1 MIYKILINKYNIKH
15 KLDYYYITIT
25 LKMATTNNTTNVK
38 KTFIFID
45 GSYFCFYRYHS
56 LLTWWK
62 NAYPENPL
70 DDPFLNE
77 QFVAKFR
84 KTFVEHVLNLRKNL
98 GIPKDVKP
106 TIIVGRDCKREQI
119 WRNELFSKYKATRA
133 NGKEDGFMGGPF
145 FKMVYDD
152 KLFIDGGASAIL
164 SHPKLEADDCIA
176 LSVKHVLQK
185 YQECNATCNVY
196 IITSDKD
203 YLQLAE
209 PRVHIYNLGFKKIT
223 DQKSSTGSA
232 ECDLFCKIVM
242 GDISDNIP
250 SVFPKCGPKTAL
262 KYYDN
267 KEEFQKRL
275 ESSDVFISQYN
286 INKKIVDFNE
296 IPMDLAYEF
305 FGAHESVINEML

>member
-1 MIYKILINKYNIKH
+1 
-15 KLDYYYITIT
+15 
-25 LKMATTNNTTNVK
+25 MATELNVSQ

-62 NAYPENPL
+62 NAYPEIVL
-70 DDPFLNE
+70 EDPFQNE

-84 KTFVEHVLNLRKNL
+84 KTFVEHVQKLVKNL
-98 GIPKDVKP
+98 GLHKSITP
-106 TIIVGRDCKREQI
+106 TIIVGKDCKRENI

-133 NGKEDGFMGGPF
+133 NGTEDGFMGGPF
-145 FKMVYDD
+145 FKMVYEDN
-152 KLFIDGGASAIL
+152 LFIEGGASTIL
-164 SHPKLEADDCIA
+164 YHNKLEADDCIA

-185 YQECNATCNVY
+185 YSDCNVY

-262 KYYDN
+262 KYYEDQTS
-267 KEEFQKRL
+267 FQTRL
-275 ESSDVFISQYN
+275 QSSDTFISQYN
-286 INKKIVDFNE
+286 TNKKIVDFNE
-296 IPMDLAYEF
+296 IPMLLQNEF
-305 FGAHESVINEML
+305 FANNTSIYL

>member
-1 MIYKILINKYNIKH
+1 MADKNI
-15 KLDYYYITIT
+15 T
-25 LKMATTNNTTNVK
+25 

-62 NAYPENPL
+62 NAYPEIVL

-84 KTFVEHVLNLRKNL
+84 KTFVDHVQNLRKNL

-106 TIIVGRDCKREQI
+106 TIIVGRDCKRENI
-119 WRNELFSKYKATRA
+119 WRNELFPNYKATRA

-145 FKMVYDD
+145 FKMVYQDN
-152 KLFIDGGASAIL
+152 LFIEGGSKAIL
-164 SHPKLEADDCIA
+164 SHPTLEADDCIA

-185 YQECNATCNVY
+185 HPCCEVY

-262 KYYDN
+262 KYYEN

-275 ESSDVFISQYN
+275 ESSNVFIAQYN

-296 IPMDLAYEF
+296 IPRLLTNEF
-305 FGAHESVINEML
+305 FTNNAAVISELL

>member
-1 MIYKILINKYNIKH
+1 
-15 KLDYYYITIT
+15 
-25 LKMATTNNTTNVK
+25 MATELNTTNVN

-62 NAYPENPL
+62 NAYPEIIL
-70 DDPFLNE
+70 DDPFQNE

-84 KTFVEHVLNLRKNL
+84 KTFVEHVQKLAKNL
-98 GIPKDVKP
+98 GLHKSITS
-106 TIIVGRDCKREQI
+106 TIIVGKDCKRENI

-133 NGKEDGFMGGPF
+133 NGAEDGFMGGPF
-145 FKMVYDD
+145 FKMVYEDN
-152 KLFIDGGASAIL
+152 LFIEGGASSIL
-164 SHPKLEADDCIA
+164 YHNKLEADDCIA

-185 YQECNATCNVY
+185 YQECNVY

-262 KYYDN
+262 KYYEDQTA
-267 KEEFQKRL
+267 FQTRL
-275 ESSDVFISQYN
+275 QSSDEFLKQYN
-286 INKKIVDFNE
+286 TNKKIVDFNE
-296 IPMDLAYEF
+296 IPMLLQNEF
-305 FGAHESVINEML
+305 FDTKNASEL

>member
-1 MIYKILINKYNIKH
+1 
-15 KLDYYYITIT
+15 
-25 LKMATTNNTTNVK
+25 MATTETNTNNNTVNITTTNVK

-62 NAYPENPL
+62 NAYPEIIIE
-70 DDPFLNE
+70 DPFQNE

-84 KTFVEHVLNLRKNL
+84 KTFVEHVQKLQKNL
-98 GIPKDVKP
+98 GIPKDACP
-106 TIIVGRDCKREQI
+106 TIIVGKDCKREHI
-119 WRNELFSKYKATRA
+119 WRNELFPNYKGTRA
-133 NGKEDGFMGGPF
+133 NGTEDGFMGGPF
-145 FKMVYDD
+145 FKMVYQDN
-152 KLFIDGGASAIL
+152 LFIEGGAQAIL
-164 SHPKLEADDCIA
+164 YHPTLEADDCIA

-185 YQECNATCNVY
+185 YSSCEVY

-262 KYYDN
+262 KYYEDQ
-267 KEEFQKRL
+267 EAFQLRL
-275 ESSDVFISQYN
+275 QSSATFIAQYN
-286 INKKIVDFNE
+286 TNKKIVDFNE
-296 IPMDLAYEF
+296 IPVLLANEF
-305 FGAHESVINEML
+305 FATNTTIAEL

>member
-1 MIYKILINKYNIKH
+1 
-15 KLDYYYITIT
+15 
-25 LKMATTNNTTNVK
+25 MATTNNTVNIN

-62 NAYPENPL
+62 NAYPEIIL

-84 KTFVEHVLNLRKNL
+84 KTFVDHVQNLRKNL
-98 GIPKDVKP
+98 GIPKNANP
-106 TIIVGRDCKREQI
+106 TIIVGRDCKRENI
-119 WRNELFSKYKATRA
+119 WRNELFPNYKATRA

-145 FKMVYDD
+145 FKMVYQDN
-152 KLFIDGGASAIL
+152 LFIEGGAKALL
-164 SHPKLEADDCIA
+164 SHPTLEADDCIA
-176 LSVKHVLQK
+176 LSVKHVLNK
-185 YQECNATCNVY
+185 YPCCDVY

-262 KYYDN
+262 KYYEDQAS
-267 KEEFQKRL
+267 FQTRL
-275 ESSDVFISQYN
+275 QSSDTFIAQYN
-286 INKKIVDFNE
+286 TNKKIVDFNE
-296 IPMDLAYEF
+296 IPVLLKNELFTNCEA
-305 FGAHESVINEML
+305 VINEWL

>member
-1 MIYKILINKYNIKH
+1 MAETNNNNIKN
-15 KLDYYYITIT
+15 I
-25 LKMATTNNTTNVK
+25 K

-62 NAYPENPL
+62 NAYPEIIL

-77 QFVAKFR
+77 QFVAKFK
-84 KTFVEHVLNLRKNL
+84 KTFVDHVQNLRKNL

-106 TIIVGRDCKREQI
+106 TIIVGRDCKRENI
-119 WRNELFSKYKATRA
+119 WRNELFPKYKATRA

-145 FKMVYDD
+145 FKMVYQEN
-152 KLFIDGGASAIL
+152 LFIDGTIL

-185 YQECNATCNVY
+185 YSCCDVY

-267 KEEFQKRL
+267 KAEFQKRL
-275 ESSDVFISQYN
+275 MSDDAFISQYN
-286 INKKIVDFNE
+286 INKKIVDFDE
-296 IPMDLAYEF
+296 IPVELKNELFANC
-305 FGAHESVINEML
+305 ESVINEML